1 MNDTEVKR
9 GVEALEKIGRVLG
22 ALYASHLGD
31 MEQGLKAQRLNRC
44 GFSNTEIADLLGTTS
59 NTVNV
64 ALHKVRKGQSKK
76 DKKK

>member
-9 GVEALEKIGRVLG
+9 GIEALEKIGRVLG
-22 ALYASHLGD
+22 ALYASQMGD

-44 GFSNTEIADLLGTTS
+44 GFSNIEIADLLGTTP

-64 ALHKVRKGQSKK
+64 ALHKVRKGQSKPG
-76 DKKK
+76 KKK